1 MNDPIISPLLIYLID
16 TLRPLGCI
24 LFIISAIMIVCGI
37 ASFLFSFDGDVKSEF
52 NLGLR
57 IFGKKLLAI
66 GMCAA
71 FADVFLPNPH
81 TIYKMIAA
89 SYVTPAN
96 IQATGELADKAVD
109 KIIDK
114 IADAI
119 QKFERSEKK

>member
-1 MNDPIISPLLIYLID
+1 MNDPIISPWLIYFID
-16 TLRPLGCI
+16 TIDSLLKVTCPLAIFAVVVSVI
-24 LFIISAIMIVCGI
+24 LFIVANHTYDEEETEKSLKRVKMFLW
-37 ASFLFSFDGDVKSEF
+37 ASITG
-52 NLGLR
+52 GLLV
-57 IFGKKLLAI
+57 IFI
-66 GMCAA
+66 
-71 FADVFLPNPH
+71 PTPH

-109 KIIDK
+109 KVIDK

>member
-1 MNDPIISPLLIYLID
+1 MNNPIVSPWLIYLID
-16 TLRPLGCI
+16 TVGPLRDTVI
-24 LFIISAIMIVCGI
+24 LLTIITIVASAFLYIDSGNQYDEDKEIRFRNLAKRFLWSGVMCGLI
-37 ASFLFSFDGDVKSEF
+37 A
-52 NLGLR
+52 
-57 IFGKKLLAI
+57 IF
-66 GMCAA
+66 M
-71 FADVFLPNPH
+71 PSSH

-109 KIIDK
+109 KVIDK

>member
-1 MNDPIISPLLIYLID
+1 MDNPIISPWLIYLVDITD
-16 TLRPLGCI
+16 PLRGAACPLAIIAILISII
-24 LFIISAIMIVCGI
+24 LFIESRHNYDEDEAIKLNNLAKRFVWGGIICGLISAFVPT
-37 ASFLFSFDGDVKSEF
+37 S
-52 NLGLR
+52 N
-57 IFGKKLLAI
+57 
-66 GMCAA
+66 
-71 FADVFLPNPH
+71 

-109 KIIDK
+109 KVIDK